1 MIKLFEKS
9 KVLVVVAH
17 PDDEVLGTGGTIN
30 KLIKTYN
37 SVIRVVILGEGLTSR
52 NFEEEKIKND
62 LSRHKEDAFKAK
74 EILGYHS
81 LNLYDFPDNKF
92 DSLPLIYLIKIIE
105 KEIEDFKP
113 NTIITHH
120 FGDLNIDHQK
130 TFEAVITATRPIGNN
145 KVQNILSFE
154 NPSSTEWNLKPGSF
168 QFHPNI
174 YVSLDFDNLE
184 NKIAAMEEYSFEKR
198 DFPHPR
204 SPQSLKNLA
213 KYRGGIIGEKY
224 AEAFMLIRSLSL

>member
-1 MIKLFEKS
+1 MLKLFENTKI
-9 KVLVVVAH
+9 LVVVAH
-17 PDDEVLGTGGTIN
+17 PDDEVLGAGGAIN
-30 KLIKTYN
+30 KLIKKYHT
-37 SVIRVVILGEGLTSR
+37 VIRVVVLGEGLTSR
-52 NFEEEKIKND
+52 NLKQEKIKND
-62 LSRHKEDAFKAK
+62 LKRHKEDAFKAK

-81 LNLYDFPDNKF
+81 LIFYDFPDNKF
-92 DSLPLIYLIKIIE
+92 DSLPLINLIKVIE
-105 KEIEDFKP
+105 KEIEDFNP

-130 TFEAVITATRPIGNN
+130 TFEAVITATRPIGNR

-168 QFHPNI
+168 QFSPNI
-174 YVSLDFDNLE
+174 YVSLDFDNLKS
-184 NKIAAMEEYSFEKR
+184 KISAMEQYSFEKR
-198 DFPHPR
+198 NYPHPR
-204 SPQSLKNLA
+204 SPESLKNLA